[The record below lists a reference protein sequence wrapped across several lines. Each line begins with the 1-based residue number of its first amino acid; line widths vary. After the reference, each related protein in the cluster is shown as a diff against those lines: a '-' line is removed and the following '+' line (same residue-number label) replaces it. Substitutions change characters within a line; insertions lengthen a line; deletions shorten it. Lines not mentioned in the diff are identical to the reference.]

1 MVLVYYVKILR
12 EKAFYTGDTR
22 YFKDLADY
30 GAGVNVLLTDTCLL
44 SDPESGVKFHLTAA
58 EAGRLARESGVNQL
72 LCTHIWGGGC
82 NEQEL
87 LARTGFSKAAV
98 VQEHMTYLI

>member
-1 MVLVYYVKILR
+1 ML
-12 EKAFYTGDTR
+12 
-22 YFKDLADY
+22 LA
-30 GAGVNVLLTDTCLL
+30 DTCLL

-58 EAGRLARESGVNQL
+58 EAGRLARESGVNRL